1 MLVSNLSFGLPDGL
15 FERPCF
21 GVGRRQSIS
30 IGRAFGELYR
40 NFCRPDCFLRIAQF
54 GLGNNCQQTVAIVVN
69 TANVAVK
76 FDHCLESCAQMPV
89 ISHIS
94 LEELPNK
101 YYYINN

>member
-1 MLVSNLSFGLPDGL
+1 
-15 FERPCF
+15 
-21 GVGRRQSIS
+21 
-30 IGRAFGELYR
+30 
-40 NFCRPDCFLRIAQF
+40 
-54 GLGNNCQQTVAIVVN
+54 VN